1 MSWTAFHTVARALQ
15 LCGAYAPGE
24 TPEAAI
30 GQIGLDSLNA
40 MRATWN
46 LQGLT
51 CYGQRMIEISADG
64 AASYTLGTGGD
75 VSTRPVQ
82 ISQVQFA
89 GGEPYALE
97 RRTYEEVRSLGTASG
112 DPAVWSAV
120 HGDPVTLW
128 LYPAPSSGTIRVFD
142 RTPFADLAA
151 LSDDMPDPPEYR
163 EAMEYNLALR
173 LSSIPGIGS
182 GDVAPSVAAIAAQGL
197 SLLKTRNVVNAI
209 PRKNMHA
216 AFRLSET
223 GDGVSSC

>member
-1 MSWTAFHTVARALQ
+1 
-15 LCGAYAPGE
+15 
-24 TPEAAI
+24 
-30 GQIGLDSLNA
+30 

-51 CYGQRMIEISADG
+51 CYGQRMIEITADG

-75 VSTRPVQ
+75 VSARPVQ

-89 GGEPYALE
+89 NPEPYPLE
-97 RRTYEEVRSLGTASG
+97 RRTFEEVRGLGTASG
-112 DPAVWSAV
+112 DPAVWSAIQ
-120 HGDPVTLW
+120 GAPVTLW

-197 SLLKTRNVVNAI
+197 SLLKTRNIANAI
-209 PRKNMHA
+209 PKK
-216 AFRLSET
+216 RLSLAFGLSEM
-223 GDGVSSC
+223 GDGSC